1 MFQLLYGDRPMHNN
15 PELPAVRLDLTSM
28 VSLADDKEELLTR
41 IERLFF
47 AGTMSEH
54 TRTVISGAFDEAA
67 SSTPADRVKL
77 ALYLALSAPD
87 QAVAER
93 NTL

>member
-1 MFQLLYGDRPMHNN
+1 MFQRRYGVRPMHKN

-54 TRTVISGAFDEAA
+54 MRQNGRLRSGLD
-67 SSTPADRVKL
+67 SRPRSLADFQKKNVH
-77 ALYLALSAPD
+77 
-87 QAVAER
+87 
-93 NTL
+93 